1 MLNIIGNRYKFF
13 AFSAAIIIPGLLI
26 MAIWGIPF
34 SIDFRGGN
42 RLQVQFSSGSYP
54 EPAKI
59 FQLYQSLGVADAKV
73 VTSGNDVVE
82 ILTPPISEAVAASA
96 KDGLKALTTGEIVVN
111 REEAVGPTIGQ
122 EVTKNALWTLLATS
136 LMLVGFITFSFRG
149 VENAV
154 HYGIATVIALVHD
167 VLVIFS
173 ILAIGGRISGW
184 QVDTLFLTA
193 LLTVIAFSA
202 QDTIVVFDRLRENSN
217 IFRKLDFEL
226 LTNHSVVQTLSR
238 SINTQLMTVDFM
250 LMALALFGG
259 VTLREFATVLL
270 VGMISGSYSSIFIAA
285 PILVIWEKKEWR
297 TWFGRRAPKTQE
309 A

>member
-13 AFSAAIIIPGLLI
+13 AFSLAIIIPGILI

-34 SIDFRGGN
+34 SIDFRGGS
-42 RLQVQFSSGSYP
+42 RLEVQFSSGKFP

-59 FQLYQSLGVADAKV
+59 FELYQSLGVIDAKV
-73 VTSGNDVVE
+73 VTSGNDIVE
-82 ILTPPISEAVAASA
+82 ILTPPLPDDFNEKVLAGM
-96 KDGLKALTTGEIVVN
+96 KTLTTGDVVT
-111 REEAVGPTIGQ
+111 RRAESVGPTIGQ
-122 EVTKNALWTLLATS
+122 EVTRNALLTLLITS
-136 LMLVGFITFSFRG
+136 VALVAFITWSFRG
-149 VENAV
+149 VQNAFY
-154 HYGIATVIALVHD
+154 YGIATVVALIHD
-167 VLVIFS
+167 VLIILSV
-173 ILAIGGRISGW
+173 LAIGGRIWGW

-217 IFRKLDFEL
+217 IFRKLDFET

-250 LMALALFGG
+250 LLATALFGG
-259 VTLREFATVLL
+259 VTLREFSTVLL
-270 VGMISGSYSSIFIAA
+270 VGMISGSYSSIFVAA
-285 PILVIWEKKEWR
+285 PFLVIWEKREWR
-297 TWFGRRAPKTQE
+297 TWFRRKNESTA

>member
-13 AFSAAIIIPGLLI
+13 AFSAAIIIPGILI

-34 SIDFRGGN
+34 SIDFRGGT
-42 RLQVQFSSGSYP
+42 RLEVQFASGKYP

-59 FQLYQSLGVADAKV
+59 FELYQSLGIGDAKV
-73 VTSGNDVVE
+73 VTSGTDIVE
-82 ILTPPISEAVAASA
+82 ILTPPVEDEVSASA
-96 KDGLKALTTGEIVVN
+96 KAGLKKLTDGEIVVR
-111 REEAVGPTIGQ
+111 REESVGPTIGQ
-122 EVTKNALWTLLATS
+122 EVTRNALPTLVVTS
-136 LMLVGFITFSFRG
+136 LMLVLFITFSFRG

-173 ILAIGGRISGW
+173 ILAIGGRIWGW

-202 QDTIVVFDRLRENSN
+202 QDTIVVFDRMRENSS
-217 IFRKLDFEL
+217 IFRKLDFEV

-259 VTLREFATVLL
+259 VTLRGFATVLL

-297 TWFGRRAPKTQE
+297 TWFGRKAKTQE